1 MNINPKVVDLYHLNA
16 NNAHG
21 GDGADFHAAY
31 AWGIRGVIHK
41 ASQTTAD
48 SLYAVRRPKALA
60 AGLLWGGYHF
70 NTGEPVARQVEH
82 FLDVAKPDRNTVL
95 ALDWEDENGHRRMHL
110 AQARQ
115 FMELVDAALEKVGQ
129 KPDSCVLYS
138 GNVVKEEIAHAD
150 EETRAFFGA
159 HRLWLAQY
167 AAAPTMTD
175 YNHHPLPWQKPWLW
189 QYTGDGV
196 GPTPRNVPG
205 IGSQVD
211 INSFAG
217 SDEELK
223 AQWSA

>member
-1 MNINPKVVDLYHLNA
+1 MNINPKIVDLYHLNA

-41 ASQTTAD
+41 ATQTTQD
-48 SLYAVRRPKALA
+48 PLYDTRRSRAIS

-70 NTGEPVARQVEH
+70 NTGESVTVQAHR
-82 FLDVAKPDRNTVL
+82 FLNVVKPDRNTL
-95 ALDWEDENGHRRMHL
+95 CALDWEDENGHRWMHL

-138 GNVVKEEIAHAD
+138 GNVAKEEIIHAD

-159 HRLWLAQY
+159 HRLWLCQY
-167 AAAPTMTD
+167 GPKPVMLD
-175 YNHHPLPWQKPWLW
+175 SNHRQLPWQEPWLW

-196 GPTPRNVPG
+196 GPAPHNVPG
-205 IGSQVD
+205 IGSKVD
-211 INSFAG
+211 INHWDG
-217 SDEELK
+217 TDDELK